1 MATPVVVKVL
11 RERPACS
18 NSDIESQL
26 LEAAKNG
33 EIEVVKVEYV
43 ATFIFLKLPRPFT
56 HNFYAL
62 PGPLQR
68 LCTPRNVNCRDMQ
81 GRFSTPV
88 HFAAGY
94 NRVDVVEYLLQQNAD
109 VTAKDKGCV
118 VAHYS
123 CNSTQ
128 LYTHLCACGI
138 YNVYII
144 WWQNMVLR
152 LCTSGM
158 VLMGD
163 ENVCFSI
170 TYAILHT

>member
-1 MATPVVVKVL
+1 MVVKVL

-118 VAHYS
+118 VALVFTTAVIAHSYIHT
-123 CNSTQ
+123 CV
-128 LYTHLCACGI
+128 YV
-138 YNVYII
+138 VYI
-144 WWQNMVLR
+144 M
-152 LCTSGM
+152 CTLYG
-158 VLMGD
+158 GKTW
-163 ENVCFSI
+163 F
-170 TYAILHT
+170 